1 MLTCRTV
8 LVRVDQPA
16 QGEGIHG
23 QFFLAIL
30 AVCELANAI
39 VDAALA
45 HSMDYLDRK
54 HCLSPSFAPATVACA
69 GQSPD

>member
-1 MLTCRTV
+1 M
-8 LVRVDQPA
+8 
-16 QGEGIHG
+16 GS
-23 QFFLAIL
+23 FFLAIL

-39 VDAALA
+39 VDAALT

-54 HCLSPSFAPATVACA
+54 HCLPPSFAPATVACA